1 MPRGSGRTKGAVS
14 FVSVNLR
21 ELNRI
26 LKEDA
31 QVLISRRYAEQLC
44 LKGQPVGINAGVLK
58 SHAEG
63 KASEQIKI
71 NIEEP
76 KPVPEYAK

>member
-31 QVLISRRYAEQLC
+31 QVLVSRRYAEQLC
-44 LKGQPVGINAGVLK
+44 LKGRPVGINAGVLK
-58 SHAEG
+58 SHVEDKAE
-63 KASEQIKI
+63 EQIKI
-71 NIEEP
+71 KIEEP
-76 KPVPEYAK
+76 KPIPEYTQ

>member
-44 LKGQPVGINAGVLK
+44 LKGRPVGINADVLK
-58 SHAEG
+58 SHVEDKAE
-63 KASEQIKI
+63 EQIKI
-71 NIEEP
+71 KIEEP
-76 KPVPEYAK
+76 KPIPEYTQ